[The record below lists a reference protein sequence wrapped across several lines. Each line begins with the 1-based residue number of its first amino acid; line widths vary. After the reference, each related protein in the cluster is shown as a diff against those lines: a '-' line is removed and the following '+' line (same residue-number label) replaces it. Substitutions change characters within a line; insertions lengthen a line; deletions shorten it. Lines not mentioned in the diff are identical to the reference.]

1 MRVLGLEK
9 RVAKLE
15 KPNTDGSRKKKLK
28 YMVSGDVGDKNY
40 AETEKTINAE
50 IDSQGA
56 FKKFIQ
62 PDDIKPETLDEGDSA
77 IDKMRSFANALQSNF
92 NKAIAK
98 IERQFNNLLN
108 LKPSEDIKGD
118 KTLEPVKRKRGRPKK
133 LQTLEE
139 IQADIDARN
148 PTYISPVTGQRLPGL
163 GPKKPKINPSKL
175 IPEKTDDD
183 KNKLMDFLTSVLQ
196 PSLTSI
202 EENLSKILGNFEQQI
217 ESDKETQD
225 ALRVSEELSS
235 EKAREKKLEAP
246 KQKSMIG
253 KSVDKAMKPVS
264 NVMDGIMNFFKN
276 VLLGSV
282 VMGLIKLLENPEIIM
297 KPLRKFING
306 IAGFIN
312 LFIKGINFFILGPI
326 NFVVQG
332 LLDGLQFILNPI
344 GFLARKFNLGNFA
357 LPLDGLREKV
367 PPMQI
372 PEVPIMK
379 GPKPNIPKEANM
391 QGGGE
396 VPGQGT
402 GDTVP
407 AMLEPGEFVMSKGAV
422 DQIGVRQLEEVNAQ
436 GGGTNKPI
444 MKGGRTY
451 ARGGGSIDVK
461 GRGNSGRMHMKD
473 ADGNTVGNPFG
484 YGVVSG
490 QPGTETVPQEMRK
503 NMPGEG
509 YPMPDGTYKVHSFD
523 KHGPLGAS
531 LRGLGDWSAYVGS
544 GDGNIGKRSGMMI
557 HSDID
562 PYGTLGCLGIDLG
575 GKPGTRAEKVFL
587 NHWSKANPETITV
600 DFGAPSGGAA
610 DMGGGTRSQT
620 SDNSVAKI
628 SSSNSGSMT
637 TPPSTPNGGGSD
649 LIMAGGE
656 KASSGGL
663 TSGNAPASSTGS
675 KRFSPVDARDDSN
688 IIVQSIYNL
697 VG

>member
-1 MRVLGLEK
+1 MLSYNPDEFSEIHQTLSKSFALQRKTLVRVLGLEK

-15 KPNTDGSRKKKLK
+15 KPNTDRSRKKKLK

-62 PDDIKPETLDEGDSA
+62 PDDIKPETLDQEDSA

-98 IERQFNNLLN
+98 IEKQFNNLLSN
-108 LKPSEDIKGD
+108 FQNQNNQFLEPVKGN
-118 KTLEPVKRKRGRPKK
+118 TLEPVKRRRGRPKK

-217 ESDKETQD
+217 ESDKDTQD
-225 ALRVSEELSS
+225 ALRVSEELDS
-235 EKAREKKLEAP
+235 EKAREKKLEGP

-264 NVMDGIMNFFKN
+264 DVMDGIMNFFKN

-422 DQIGVRQLEEVNAQ
+422 EQVGVRQLEEVNAQ

-444 MKGGRTY
+444 MKGGKTY
-451 ARGGGSIDVK
+451 AKGGGSIAVK

-473 ADGNTVGNPFG
+473 ADGKTVGN
-484 YGVVSG
+484 
-490 QPGTETVPQEMRK
+490 
-503 NMPGEG
+503 
-509 YPMPDGTYKVHSFD
+509 SF
-523 KHGPLGAS
+523 
-531 LRGLGDWSAYVGS
+531 
-544 GDGNIGKRSGMMI
+544 
-557 HSDID
+557 
-562 PYGTLGCLGIDLG
+562 
-575 GKPGTRAEKVFL
+575 
-587 NHWSKANPETITV
+587 
-600 DFGAPSGGAA
+600 
-610 DMGGGTRSQT
+610 
-620 SDNSVAKI
+620 
-628 SSSNSGSMT
+628 
-637 TPPSTPNGGGSD
+637 
-649 LIMAGGE
+649 
-656 KASSGGL
+656 
-663 TSGNAPASSTGS
+663 
-675 KRFSPVDARDDSN
+675 
-688 IIVQSIYNL
+688 
-697 VG
+697 